1 MEERHY
7 EQHAETIVLTEDGMQ
22 ITAFWSRL
30 LSGCG
35 TDGKFDPVFVMEN
48 IIPLFDNTFNYRV
61 VDSVEWLL
69 PSCTPAYYVP
79 ATNEII
85 VRSDVYEG
93 ALAGTALDVII
104 VTHEVVHCILSL
116 AKRFLTAL
124 DFVDFKT
131 ELCMADSNEMAR
143 NELQTDRITSLV
155 LFPERL
161 VQGKSD
167 EEIIQKYFLNPMIQ
181 FVCSLIKMAGKK
193 LLKSLDETEHAKET
207 EVERCA
213 V

>member
-35 TDGKFDPVFVMEN
+35 TDGKFDPIFVMEN

-93 ALAGTALDVII
+93 ALAGTAL
-104 VTHEVVHCILSL
+104 
-116 AKRFLTAL
+116 
-124 DFVDFKT
+124 
-131 ELCMADSNEMAR
+131 M
-143 NELQTDRITSLV
+143 
-155 LFPERL
+155 
-161 VQGKSD
+161 
-167 EEIIQKYFLNPMIQ
+167 
-181 FVCSLIKMAGKK
+181 
-193 LLKSLDETEHAKET
+193 
-207 EVERCA
+207 
-213 V
+213 